1 MKKRDSSISNQDI
14 LKEIKNLNKQ
24 IADLSRA
31 NTGLIDINT
40 AARLYNIK
48 VSYLYQ
54 LTSKS
59 NIPKYKPGGKKI
71 YFDIDELRIW
81 FKSHRSHK
89 SNPDRELENLY
100 TKADAALL
108 KKLK

>member
-1 MKKRDSSISNQDI
+1 MKKNNLTISNQDI

-48 VSYLYQ
+48 VS
-54 LTSKS
+54 SGFS
-59 NIPKYKPGGKKI
+59 
-71 YFDIDELRIW
+71 
-81 FKSHRSHK
+81 
-89 SNPDRELENLY
+89 
-100 TKADAALL
+100 
-108 KKLK
+108 